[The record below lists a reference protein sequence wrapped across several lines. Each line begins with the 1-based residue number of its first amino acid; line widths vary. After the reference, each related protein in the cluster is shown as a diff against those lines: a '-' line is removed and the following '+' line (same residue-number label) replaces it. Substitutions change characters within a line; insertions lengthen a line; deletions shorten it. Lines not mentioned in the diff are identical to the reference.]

1 VKVSEF
7 LASGAPK
14 VNQKGT
20 PTIALLRVSGSPA
33 VNRGSTSLAPT
44 LDQRGF
50 ERNGVPD
57 IGAFELQAS
66 DADGSNSSDSD
77 DSGDNSSGDEVVVEP
92 VVPDSNGTVHFDPIT
107 FTDSNG
113 NTIKAAD
120 IPKSSGLE
128 KLGDMG
134 LNAVIND
141 DGQVEITG
149 VAEYAGE
156 VTFEVEL
163 ADGSS
168 KPVTITIDPIDQ
180 PSDGGRTN
188 TTPGDVTGELFLDGA
203 FEVYVPLGLTAKE
216 LDLALKANSASA
228 VMSPYVFTT
237 AAVTSYSFRGAGDY
251 RGAGELAA
259 LVITGTSSA
268 PEDLTIETVSYT
280 VGINRYTK
288 TLNTP
293 ISKTA
298 VESEGTS
305 QKSSGG
311 GGCEA
316 GFGVF
321 ALAIAGGTLIRRKG

>member
-33 VNRGSTSLAPT
+33 VNKGSTSLAST
-44 LDQRGF
+44 HDQRGF

-66 DADGSNSSDSD
+66 DAGGSNSDD
-77 DSGDNSSGDEVVVEP
+77 DSSGEAVVVRP

-107 FTDSNG
+107 FSDSNG
-113 NTIKAAD
+113 NAIKAAD

-141 DGQVEITG
+141 DGEVEITG
-149 VAEYAGE
+149 AAEYAGE

-168 KPVTITIDPIDQ
+168 ASVTITIDPIDQ

-188 TTPGDVTGELFLDGA
+188 TAPSAVTGELFLDGS

-216 LDLALKANSASA
+216 LALALKANSASA
-228 VMSPYVFTT
+228 VMSPSAFTT
-237 AAVTSYSFRGAGDY
+237 AAVTSYSSRGAGDY
-251 RGAGELAA
+251 RGAAELAA

-293 ISKTA
+293 ISETA
-298 VESEGTS
+298 VETEGTS

-321 ALAIAGGTLIRRKG
+321 ALAIAGGTLIRRKD